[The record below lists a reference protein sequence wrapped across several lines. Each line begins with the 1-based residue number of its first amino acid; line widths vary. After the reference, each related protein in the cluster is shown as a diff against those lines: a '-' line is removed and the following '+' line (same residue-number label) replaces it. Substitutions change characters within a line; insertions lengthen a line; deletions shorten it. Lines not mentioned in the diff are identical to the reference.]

1 MNKPNQVFNNYYN
14 GASLRTKS
22 YFRDIQETSSS
33 SLIYTNHNHLRATA
47 SNLVTSVTDNG
58 ICDGMNNCHLTE
70 TWENYI
76 NQHANLPLSQI
87 SSHIPILNSY
97 IPIHST
103 SLELQ
108 NSPYINSYHL
118 NQHINPHHNHQNY
131 YFYKNYLE
139 SIYTSFNHY
148 KYVNMSEESKS
159 DTHPQQYLMRDGFSR
174 RNELDYVQTKSEDP
188 YEKNDKTPSND
199 DNNTNAIEPDFNQ
212 KAKTCIKFQDRNKK
226 LDFKVNFRDENRKV
240 NGCFYDSESISPG
253 SRESTMDVSFAPP
266 KKKWL
271 KTHYLTSK
279 SDDLKPVET
288 VSSPSPSLVVISR
301 PTVNFNPQS
310 VSIDL
315 SKSTGNP
322 IPLSTLSNGTNSIT
336 IYNIDESQ
344 TSLNLSTE
352 SSGYVSNSTT
362 SSLGNVSLNQSVTNG
377 DEMEVDIKTTTVP
390 TTTPTTLIL
399 DQRIPA
405 LQTQTFSALPMPQ
418 SSSSSSSAGR
428 RRTISSNSNSSALR
442 SPSTVRA
449 GTREVHNKLEKN
461 RRAHLKECFE
471 ALKRQLPVT
480 ADEKKTSNLSILG
493 AAIRHI
499 QFLKRKEREYE
510 HEMERLAK
518 EKIAAQ
524 NRILFLKR
532 ELAQWDVDFSKILP
546 EQTDIN
552 AVKSERSESE
562 SSIKSG
568 MLYNPSTSLSTINAS
583 SSPSNASATNLS
595 TNILNGSSISPPPRI
610 TTVVNSPAINLVT
623 PLALTTK
630 DEAPSPTNLSIN
642 PVKIS
647 AKPSLT
653 NSSIPTSLVGNGSS
667 IPATLSLKT
676 SDSPVCQTMPLN
688 LNANASI
695 STIPQPLN
703 GLKNGFKTYNSKET
717 KGNKSSSPIITNL
730 PSVPA
735 CITPTQLTNSSLNSK
750 IDQNDP
756 PTKLIKLINGS
767 AILAPVDKDNKMIH
781 SGQLTLQQVVGGSG
795 LVVSPTI
802 QLLTSPQGFKVI
814 NQPNGLTT
822 IELSPQI
829 NGQQSTIQ
837 QQHRPTHQNSQP
849 GNLQKLLLNGNGTST
864 TNINTISIPTLT
876 QHTNGGGNHR
886 LAPGGAELNLLPSNS
901 TTSNGAIY
909 RNQGKLIVKETNNS
923 SRVHVVQSTPALVV
937 TQPQNNTTMTHI
949 ITSSSQL
956 AGKMLHQ
963 QPTAQQYL
971 SATTVKPMLV
981 VNQNGN
987 GSPISEAGKN

>member
-1 MNKPNQVFNNYYN
+1 MNKPNQVLNNYYN
-14 GASLRTKS
+14 EASLRTKLS
-22 YFRDIQETSSS
+22 FRAIRETNNALSSINS
-33 SLIYTNHNHLRATA
+33 TSIYTNHSHLTATA
-47 SNLVTSVTDNG
+47 SYLVTSLTDNG
-58 ICDGMNNCHLTE
+58 ICDGMNSCHLTE
-70 TWENYI
+70 SWANYI

-97 IPIHST
+97 IPFHST

-108 NSPYINSYHL
+108 HSPPTNSCHL
-118 NQHINPHHNHQNY
+118 NQHSQHNHQNY

-139 SIYTSFNHY
+139 SIYTSLNHY
-148 KYVNMSEESKS
+148 KYAKMTEESKS
-159 DTHPQQYLMRDGFSR
+159 DTHPQQCLMRDEFSR
-174 RNELDYVQTKSEDP
+174 HIKLDFEQTMKKETEDS
-188 YEKNDKTPSND
+188 YENDKTPQND
-199 DNNTNAIEPDFNQ
+199 DSNVNAIEPDFNQ

-226 LDFKVNFRDENRKV
+226 LDFKINFRDENRKV
-240 NGCFYDSESISPG
+240 SGCFYDSESISPG
-253 SRESTMDVSFAPP
+253 NRENTMNVSFAPP

-271 KTHYLTSK
+271 KTHYMSSK

-288 VSSPSPSLVVISR
+288 VSSPTPSLVVISR
-301 PTVNFNPQS
+301 PSVNFNPQS

-315 SKSTGNP
+315 SKTTGNS

-377 DEMEVDIKTTTVP
+377 DEMEVDIKSIPITA
-390 TTTPTTLIL
+390 PTTLVL

-405 LQTQTFSALPMPQ
+405 LQTQTFCALPMPQ
-418 SSSSSSSAGR
+418 SSSSSSSVGR

-471 ALKRQLPVT
+471 SLKRQLPVT
-480 ADEKKTSNLSILG
+480 TDEKKTSNLSILG

-552 AVKSERSESE
+552 TVKSERSESE
-562 SSIKSG
+562 SSIKNG

-583 SSPSNASATNLS
+583 SSPSNASATNI
-595 TNILNGSSISPPPRI
+595 TNNVVNGSAVSPPPRI
-610 TTVVNSPAINLVT
+610 TTLVNSPAINSVT
-623 PLALTTK
+623 PLSLTTK

-647 AKPSLT
+647 AKSSLI
-653 NSSIPTSLVGNGSS
+653 NSSIPTSLIGNGSS

-676 SDSPVCQTMPLN
+676 NDSPVCQTMPLN

-695 STIPQPLN
+695 STISQPLN

-717 KGNKSSSPIITNL
+717 KGTKSSSPIITNL

-735 CITPTQLTNSSLNSK
+735 CITPTQLTNNSLNSK

-781 SGQLTLQQVVGGSG
+781 SGQLTLQQVVGGSS

-876 QHTNGGGNHR
+876 QHTNGGTNHR

-909 RNQGKLIVKETNNS
+909 RNQGKLIVKG
-923 SRVHVVQSTPALVV
+923 
-937 TQPQNNTTMTHI
+937 I
-949 ITSSSQL
+949 I
-956 AGKMLHQ
+956 
-963 QPTAQQYL
+963 
-971 SATTVKPMLV
+971 
-981 VNQNGN
+981 
-987 GSPISEAGKN
+987 